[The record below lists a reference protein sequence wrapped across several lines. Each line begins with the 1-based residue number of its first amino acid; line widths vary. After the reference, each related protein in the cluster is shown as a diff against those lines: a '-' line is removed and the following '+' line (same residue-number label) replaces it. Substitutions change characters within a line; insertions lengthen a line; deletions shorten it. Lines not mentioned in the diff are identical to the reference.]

1 MKKKS
6 FLRNDDSGKKHLK
19 IVISDPDAEDM
30 VLVVSVSSIPQ
41 RYRHDDSCELFVGD
55 HPWIKHPSFIAYNHC
70 AELDR
75 TKILSEHFSGEIILK
90 EDISEELLLR
100 IQEGA
105 KRTKFLAQ
113 KYKKYFQFF

>member
-19 IVISDPDAEDM
+19 IVISDPDAEDV

-55 HPWIKHPSFIAYNHC
+55 HPWIKRPSFIACNNYTKL
-70 AELDR
+70 ER
-75 TKILSEHFSGEIILK
+75 TKILSENFNGDIILK
-90 EDISEELLLR
+90 EDISEELHLR

-105 KRTKFLAQ
+105 KRTKSL
-113 KYKKYFQFF
+113 